1 MAKGMDTG
9 TIALLAGGGYLAYA
23 AYSGS
28 WPFSPAVPTTLPTT
42 PNYIPAKTPVTKPA
56 DAPATTP
63 ATPPAAP
70 APGATSIVNGATYQ
84 WNGSAWT
91 LIKAAPQP
99 QVCQT
104 GYHRL
109 NASDPTSD
117 CIADVVIGSKSTGT
131 FCDLNT
137 PGWSID
143 ANGVCVQTPA
153 ADTRTVSQKMV
164 AAAGMSDG
172 LSTDEWCYYY
182 SQVTGNDC
190 PVDPGSITYDSGD
203 RSTPISIGEWLS
215 IMNQTGAGLS
225 GLGDDSTPNWG
236 VLVAAGLAYFLLMG
250 GAR

>member
-1 MAKGMDTG
+1 MRRIQDRGRFRPQYRQ
-9 TIALLAGGGYLAYA
+9 LCPQRL
-23 AYSGS
+23 
-28 WPFSPAVPTTLPTT
+28 TTYPRRLQSLNQP
-42 PNYIPAKTPVTKPA
+42 
-56 DAPATTP
+56 
-63 ATPPAAP
+63 TPPR
-70 APGATSIVNGATYQ
+70 
-84 WNGSAWT
+84 
-91 LIKAAPQP
+91 
-99 QVCQT
+99 
-104 GYHRL
+104 HRL